1 MDAMTTPQPDPERI
15 AQWTLQLCQLDSTT
29 GHEARMIPLLTG
41 LFHTLGARIQWQ
53 SVEGGR
59 CNLVATWGEPKL
71 LFTTHLDTVP
81 PYLPPHREGDR
92 LWGRGTCDAKGI
104 LASMAET
111 IRLLLAEGQRDLAFL
126 GVVGEETD
134 SLGARI
140 ALDLKQSLP
149 NLLGVING
157 EPTGNVLATGQ
168 RGSAHLCLRCQG
180 KAAHSG
186 TPEEGVNAA
195 FPLFDWIENLR
206 RLPERIDPVLG
217 PEVWNLGTLQT
228 GRAINVVP
236 DEAEARLF
244 ARTVAGSTFV
254 QDVQRL
260 RPEVGEVE
268 VLFERGPEVFPKVEG
283 FPMAPVPFGSDAHTL
298 RDLVRDRFVVMT
310 GPGSIRVAHT
320 EGEFLDL
327 TDAVAGTRQYLDLA
341 RHILHRT
348 QGPDYAI

>member
-1 MDAMTTPQPDPERI
+1 MTPTHPDPERI
-15 AQWTLQLCQLDSTT
+15 AQWTLQLCQVDSTT
-29 GHEARMIPLLTG
+29 GHEARMIPTLTAM
-41 LFHTLGARIQWQ
+41 FRNLGARILWQ

-59 CNLVATWGEPKL
+59 CNLLATWGDPKL

-81 PYLPPHREGDR
+81 PFLPPHRAGDR

-104 LASMAET
+104 LATMMES
-111 IRLLLAEGQRDLAFL
+111 IRLLLAEGHRDLAFL

-140 ALDLKQSLP
+140 AQDLKKNLP
-149 NLLGVING
+149 SLLGVING

-186 TPEEGVNAA
+186 TPEEGINAA
-195 FPLFDWIENLR
+195 FPMFDWIEKIR
-206 RLPERIDPVLG
+206 RLPERVDPILG
-217 PEVWNLGTLQT
+217 REVWNLGTLLT

-236 DEAEARLF
+236 DEAEARVF

-254 QDVQRL
+254 KDVQRL
-260 RPEVGEVE
+260 RPAQGDVE
-268 VLFERGPEVFPKVEG
+268 VSFERGPEVFPRVEG
-283 FPMAPVPFGSDAHTL
+283 FPMAQVPFGSDAHIL

-327 TDAVAGTRQYLDLA
+327 ADAVAGSRQYLELA
-341 RHILHRT
+341 RYILDRS
-348 QGPDYAI
+348 QGSDYAI

>member
-1 MDAMTTPQPDPERI
+1 MATMTTAPDPERI
-15 AQWTLQLCQLDSTT
+15 AEWTLLLCQVDSTT
-29 GHEARMIPLLTG
+29 GQEARLIPQLTG
-41 LFHTLGARIQWQ
+41 LLRNLGARVLWQ

-59 CNLVATWGEPKL
+59 CNLLATWGDPKL

-104 LASMAET
+104 LATMLET
-111 IRLLLAEGQRDLAFL
+111 LRLLLAEGRRDLAFL

-140 ALDLKQSLP
+140 ALDLKANLP

-168 RGSAHLCLRCQG
+168 RGSAHLCLRCHG
-180 KAAHSG
+180 RAAHSG
-186 TPEEGVNAA
+186 TPEEGLNAA
-195 FPLFDWIENLR
+195 FPMFDWIGDLR
-206 RLPERIDPVLG
+206 DLPERLDPVLG
-217 PEVWNLGTLQT
+217 SEVWNLGTLTT

-260 RPEVGEVE
+260 RPEMGEVE
-268 VLFERGPEVFPKVEG
+268 VLFEKGPVVFPRLEG

-298 RDLVRDRFVVMT
+298 RELVRDRFVIMT

-327 TDAVAGTRQYLDLA
+327 ADAVAGAWQYLELA
-341 RHILHRT
+341 RYILDRP
-348 QGPDYAI
+348 QGPDYTI

>member
-15 AQWTLQLCQLDSTT
+15 AQWTLQLCQVDSTT

-41 LFHTLGARIQWQ
+41 MFRNLGARILWQ

-59 CNLVATWGEPKL
+59 CNLLATWGNPKL

-81 PYLPPHREGDR
+81 SYLPSHREGDR

-104 LASMAET
+104 LATMMET
-111 IRLLLAEGQRDLAFL
+111 LRLLLAEGRKDLAFL

-140 ALDLKQSLP
+140 ALDLKRNLP
-149 NLLGVING
+149 NLQGVING
-157 EPTGNVLATGQ
+157 EPTGNILATGQ
-168 RGSAHLCLRCQG
+168 RGSAHLYLRCQG
-180 KAAHSG
+180 RAAHSG

-195 FPLFDWIENLR
+195 FPLFDWIDNLR
-206 RLPERIDPVLG
+206 RLPERADPVLG
-217 PEVWNLGTLQT
+217 PEVWNLGTLQA

-244 ARTVAGSTFV
+244 ARTVVGSTFV

-260 RPEVGEVE
+260 RPEVGEVD

-283 FPMAPVPFGSDAHTL
+283 FPMGPVPFGSDAHIL
-298 RDLVRDRFVVMT
+298 RDLVRDRFIAMT

-320 EGEFLDL
+320 EDEFLDL
-327 TDAVAGTRQYLDLA
+327 ADAVAGTRQYLGLA
-341 RHILHRT
+341 RHILDRT

>member
-1 MDAMTTPQPDPERI
+1 MTYSNPDPERI
-15 AQWTLQLCQLDSTT
+15 AQWTLQLCQVDSTT
-29 GHEARMIPLLTG
+29 GQEAKLIALLSG
-41 LFHTLGARIQWQ
+41 LFRNLGARILWQ

-59 CNLVATWGEPKL
+59 CNILATWGDPKL

-81 PYLPPHREGDR
+81 PYLPPRREGDR

-104 LASMAET
+104 LATMMET
-111 IRLLLAEGQRDLAFL
+111 IRLLLAEGRRDLAFL

-134 SLGARI
+134 SLGARL
-140 ALDLKQSLP
+140 ALELKKDLP

-168 RGSAHLCLRCQG
+168 RGSTHLCLRFTG

-186 TPEEGVNAA
+186 TPEEGINAA
-195 FPLFDWIENLR
+195 FPMFDWIGDLR
-206 RLPERIDPVLG
+206 RLPERVDPILG
-217 PEVWNLGTLQT
+217 PEVWNLGTLET
-228 GRAINVVP
+228 GRALNGVP

-254 QDVQRL
+254 EDVRRL
-260 RPEVGEVE
+260 RPHLGEVD
-268 VLFERGPEVFPKVEG
+268 VLHERAPEVFPRLEG
-283 FPMAPVPFGSDAHTL
+283 FPMAPVPFGSDANTL
-298 RDLVRDRFVVMT
+298 RNLVRDRFVVMT

-327 TDAVAGTRQYLDLA
+327 ADAVAGARQYLDLA
-341 RHILHRT
+341 HLILDRP

>member
-1 MDAMTTPQPDPERI
+1 MPQPEPERM
-15 AQWTLQLCQLDSTT
+15 AQWTLQLCQVDSTT
-29 GHEARMIPLLTG
+29 GHEARMIPLLTE
-41 LFHTLGARIQWQ
+41 LFRTLGARVRWQ
-53 SVEGGR
+53 TVEGGR
-59 CNLVATWGEPKL
+59 CNLLATWGDPKL

-81 PYLPPHREGDR
+81 PYLSPRREGDR

-104 LASMAET
+104 LATMLET
-111 IRLLLAEGQRDLAFL
+111 IRLLLAEGRRDLGFL

-134 SLGARI
+134 SLGARL
-140 ALDLKQSLP
+140 ALDLKADLP
-149 NLLGVING
+149 NLAGVING

-168 RGSAHLCLRCQG
+168 RGSAHLCLRCKG

-186 TPEEGVNAA
+186 TPEEGINAA
-195 FPLFDWIENLR
+195 FPLVDWINDLR
-206 RLPERIDPVLG
+206 HLPERLDPILG
-217 PEVWNLGTLQT
+217 PEIWNLGTLSA

-244 ARTVAGSTFV
+244 ARTVAGSSFI

-260 RPEVGEVE
+260 RPGVGEVE
-268 VLFERGPEVFPKVEG
+268 VLFQRGPEVFPRLEG

-298 RDLVRDRFVVMT
+298 RNLVRDRFVVMT

-327 TDAVAGTRQYLDLA
+327 AEAVAGAHQYLALA
-341 RHILHRT
+341 RHILDRASAS
-348 QGPDYAI
+348 DYAI

>member
-1 MDAMTTPQPDPERI
+1 
-15 AQWTLQLCQLDSTT
+15 
-29 GHEARMIPLLTG
+29 MIPLLTG
-41 LFHTLGARIQWQ
+41 MFRNLGARLQWQ

-59 CNLVATWGEPKL
+59 CNLLAAWGRPRL

-81 PYLPPHREGDR
+81 PYLPPRREGDR

-104 LASMAET
+104 LAAMMEA
-111 IRLLLAEGQRDLAFL
+111 IRLLLAEGRRDLAFL

-140 ALDLKQSLP
+140 ALDLKASLP
-149 NLLGVING
+149 DLQGVING
-157 EPTGNVLATGQ
+157 EPTGNILAAGQ
-168 RGSAHLCLRCQG
+168 RGSAHLCLRCHG
-180 KAAHSG
+180 RAAHSG

-195 FPLFDWIENLR
+195 FPMFDWIGALR
-206 RLPERIDPVLG
+206 RLPERVDPILG

-254 QDVQRL
+254 QDVLRL
-260 RPEVGEVE
+260 RPERGEVE
-268 VLFERGPEVFPKVEG
+268 VLFEKGPEVFPQLEG

-298 RDLVRDRFVVMT
+298 RNLARDRFVVMT

-327 TDAVAGTRQYLDLA
+327 ADAAAGAQQYLDLA
-341 RHILHRT
+341 RTILDRP
-348 QGPDYAI
+348 QAQDYAI

>member
-1 MDAMTTPQPDPERI
+1 MTNQIPDPERI
-15 AQWTLQLCQLDSTT
+15 AQWTLQLCQVDSTT
-29 GHEARMIPLLTG
+29 GHEARMIPALTG
-41 LFHTLGARIQWQ
+41 MFRNLGARVLWQ
-53 SVEGGR
+53 TVEGGR
-59 CNLVATWGEPKL
+59 CNLLATWGDPKL
-71 LFTTHLDTVP
+71 LFTTHFDTVP
-81 PYLPPHREGDR
+81 PYLPPHRDGDR
-92 LWGRGTCDAKGI
+92 LLGRGTCDAKGI
-104 LASMAET
+104 LATMMET
-111 IRLLLAEGQRDLAFL
+111 LRLLLADGQRDLAVL

-134 SLGARI
+134 SLGARL
-140 ALDLKQSLP
+140 ALGLKENLP
-149 NLLGVING
+149 GLLGVING

-186 TPEEGVNAA
+186 TPEEGINAA
-195 FPLFDWIENLR
+195 FPMLDWIAHLR
-206 RLPERIDPVLG
+206 RLPERLDPILG
-217 PEVWNLGTLQT
+217 PEVWNLGTLQV

-254 QDVQRL
+254 KDVQRF
-260 RPEVGEVE
+260 RPEVGAVE
-268 VLFERGPEVFPKVEG
+268 VLFERGPEVFPRVDG

-327 TDAVAGTRQYLDLA
+327 ADAVAGSQRYLELA
-341 RHILHRT
+341 RHILERT
-348 QGPDYAI
+348 QGSDYAI

>member
-1 MDAMTTPQPDPERI
+1 MAAMIPAPDPERL
-15 AQWTLQLCQLDSTT
+15 AQWTLQLCQVDSTT
-29 GHEARMIPLLTG
+29 GQEARLIPLLTG
-41 LFHTLGARIQWQ
+41 MLRNLGARVLWQ
-53 SVEGGR
+53 AVEGGR
-59 CNLVATWGEPKL
+59 CNLLATWGDPKL

-81 PYLPPHREGDR
+81 PYLPPHLEGGR

-104 LASMAET
+104 LATMLES
-111 IRLLLAEGQRDLAFL
+111 IRLLLAEGRRDLAFL

-140 ALDLKQSLP
+140 SLDLKSNLP
-149 NLLGVING
+149 SLLGVING

-168 RGSAHLCLRCQG
+168 RGSAHLCLRCHG
-180 KAAHSG
+180 RAAHSG
-186 TPEEGVNAA
+186 TPEEGLNAA
-195 FPLFDWIENLR
+195 FPLFDWIGDLR
-206 RLPERIDPVLG
+206 RLPERLDPVLG
-217 PEVWNLGTLQT
+217 AEVWNLGTLST

-260 RPEVGEVE
+260 RPEVGEVD

-283 FPMAPVPFGSDAHTL
+283 FPMGPVPFGSDAHIL
-298 RDLVRDRFVVMT
+298 RDLVRDRFIAMT

-327 TDAVAGTRQYLDLA
+327 AEAVAGTRQYLDLA
-341 RHILHRT
+341 RHILDRT

>member
-1 MDAMTTPQPDPERI
+1 MTSQPPDPERI
-15 AQWTLQLCQLDSTT
+15 AQATLQLCQLDSTT
-29 GHEARMIPLLTG
+29 GQEARLIPLLTE
-41 LFHTLGARIQWQ
+41 LFQSLGARVLWQ
-53 SVEGGR
+53 PVEGGR
-59 CNLVATWGEPKL
+59 SNLLASWGDPRL

-81 PYLPPHREGDR
+81 PYLSPRREGDR

-104 LASMAET
+104 LATMLES
-111 IRLLLAEGQRDLAFL
+111 IRLLLAEGHRNLAFL

-140 ALDLKQSLP
+140 ALELKGLLP

-168 RGSAHLCLRCQG
+168 RGSAHLCLRCSG

-186 TPEEGVNAA
+186 TPEEGINAA
-195 FPLFDWIENLR
+195 FPLLDWIGELR
-206 RLPERIDPVLG
+206 RLPQRTDPILG
-217 PEVWNLGTLQT
+217 AEVWNLGTLQT

-236 DEAEARLF
+236 DQGEARIF
-244 ARTVAGSTFV
+244 ARTVAGSSFV
-254 QDVQRL
+254 QDVRRL
-260 RPEVGEVE
+260 RPELGEVE
-268 VLFERGPEVFPKVEG
+268 VLFEKDPEVFPPWEG

-298 RDLVRDRFVVMT
+298 RNLVKDRFVVMT

-320 EGEFLDL
+320 GNE
-327 TDAVAGTRQYLDLA
+327 YLDLA
-341 RHILHRT
+341 DALAGVEQYLQLARIILARQ

>member
-1 MDAMTTPQPDPERI
+1 MGAVTHPAIDAERI
-15 AQWTLQLCQLDSTT
+15 AQWTLQLCQIDSTT
-29 GHEARMIPLLTG
+29 GHEARMVPQLTAM
-41 LFHTLGARIQWQ
+41 FRNLGARVLWQ

-59 CNLVATWGEPKL
+59 CNLLATWGDPRL

-81 PYLPPHREGDR
+81 PFLPPRREGNR

-104 LASMAET
+104 LATMMET
-111 IRLLLAEGQRDLAFL
+111 IRLLLAEGRRDLAFL

-140 ALDLKQSLP
+140 ALDLKANLP
-149 NLLGVING
+149 HLQGVING
-157 EPTGNVLATGQ
+157 EPTGNILATGQ
-168 RGSAHLCLRCQG
+168 RGSVHLCLRCRG

-186 TPEEGVNAA
+186 TPEEGINAA
-195 FPLFDWIENLR
+195 FPLFDWIHDLR
-206 RLPERIDPVLG
+206 QLPERMDPILG

-254 QDVQRL
+254 QDVLRL
-260 RPEVGEVE
+260 KPNLGEVD
-268 VLFERGPEVFPKVEG
+268 VLFEKGPEVFPRLEG

-298 RDLVRDRFVVMT
+298 RNLVRDRFVVMT

-320 EGEFLDL
+320 EGEYLDL
-327 TDAVAGTRQYLDLA
+327 ADAVAGVRQYLALA
-341 RHILHRT
+341 RHILDRP
-348 QGPDYAI
+348 QAEDYAI

>member
-1 MDAMTTPQPDPERI
+1 MDPMSLPQPDPERI
-15 AQWTLQLCQLDSTT
+15 AQWTLQLCQVDSTT
-29 GHEARMIPLLTG
+29 GHEARMIPTLTG
-41 LFHTLGARIQWQ
+41 MFRNLGARVLWQ

-59 CNLVATWGEPKL
+59 CNLLATWGEPRL
-71 LFTTHLDTVP
+71 LFSTHLDTVP
-81 PYLPPHREGDR
+81 PFIPPHREGDR

-104 LASMAET
+104 LATMMET
-111 IRLLLAEGQRDLAFL
+111 IRLLLAEGHRDLAFL

-140 ALDLKQSLP
+140 ALDLKPNMP

-168 RGSAHLCLRCQG
+168 RGSVHLCLRCQG

-186 TPEEGVNAA
+186 TPEEGINAA
-195 FPLFDWIENLR
+195 FPMFDWIENLR
-206 RLPERIDPVLG
+206 RLPPRLDPILG
-217 PEVWNLGTLQT
+217 PEVWNLGTLQA

-254 QDVQRL
+254 KDVQRV
-260 RPEVGEVE
+260 RPEVGEVD
-268 VLFERGPEVFPKVEG
+268 VLFERGPEVFPLLEG
-283 FPMAPVPFGSDAHTL
+283 FPMAQVPFGSDAPTL
-298 RDLVRDRFVVMT
+298 RALVRDRFVVMT

-327 TDAVAGTRQYLDLA
+327 SDAVAGAQQYLALA
-341 RHILHRT
+341 HYILDRS
-348 QGPDYAI
+348 QGTEYAI

>member
-1 MDAMTTPQPDPERI
+1 MDPMTTPQPDPERI
-15 AQWTLQLCQLDSTT
+15 AQWTLQLCQVDSTT
-29 GHEARMIPLLTG
+29 GQEARLIPLLTD
-41 LFHTLGARIQWQ
+41 LFRNLGARVLWQ

-59 CNLVATWGEPKL
+59 CNLLATWGEPKL

-81 PYLPPHREGDR
+81 PFLPPRREGDR

-104 LASMAET
+104 LATMMET
-111 IRLLLAEGQRDLAFL
+111 LRLLLAEGHQDLAFL

-140 ALDLKQSLP
+140 ALDLKKNLP
-149 NLLGVING
+149 RLQGVING
-157 EPTGNVLATGQ
+157 EPTGSVLATGQ
-168 RGSAHLCLRCQG
+168 RGAAHLCLRCQG

-186 TPEEGVNAA
+186 TPEEGINAA
-195 FPLFDWIENLR
+195 FPMFDWIDQLR
-206 RLPERIDPVLG
+206 RLPERVDPDLG
-217 PEVWNLGTLQT
+217 PEVWNLGMLQS

-236 DEAEARLF
+236 DEAEARVF

-254 QDVQRL
+254 EDVQRL
-260 RPEVGEVE
+260 RPTVGEVI
-268 VLFERGPEVFPKVEG
+268 VLIERGPEVFPKLEG
-283 FPMAPVPFGSDAHTL
+283 FPTAPVPFGSDAVTL

-327 TDAVAGTRQYLDLA
+327 PEAVAGVHQYLALA
-341 RHILHRT
+341 HLILDRR